1 MLKVF
6 AALARMLQVSNF
18 ELRIGWRY
26 LYGHQRDRLMTV
38 AALVSLAFTGL
49 SALMLA
55 LSSGANPLAVIAVV
69 VGLIATSVFGL
80 LALFSVFISVSV
92 LGVALGVAALTI
104 VLAVTTGFEAQFREK
119 VLGVN
124 AHVIVQKSQSTFAE
138 YRDVMDKAKAIDPDV
153 LAVQPFIFAEMLVTR
168 GKGHLSGVAIK
179 GIDPELVS
187 GVLDLQKHMIE
198 GSVES
203 LKKSAGSDL
212 ARPITSPSQGGADA
226 GADGRAAPA
235 GEPAGASS
243 SEPGG
248 ADGADGAD
256 DDGPVDPGADPH
268 ANSPDEQ
275 LPAIIMGKELAHKLR
290 AKVGDVVTVVVPL
303 SNIDFDTWRAKSSA
317 PRTRK
322 FLVTGVFYSGFDE
335 YDRRLM
341 YTALENTQE
350 LIGRGDQV
358 MGVELKVKDVARAAA
373 IARKLEQKLGG
384 PPYQVEDWYQLN
396 HNLFTALRI
405 QKAVLVVILTL
416 IIAVAAFNMVS
427 ALTMIVTDKTRDV
440 AILKSMGTQSTS
452 VAAVFQVMGLAIGGV
467 GTLLGVIIGLTTAV
481 VTRNYGYHLDPKV
494 YLIDRLPIELRPL
507 EVLLV
512 IGVTMIISLLATI
525 GPALSAASLRP
536 VEGLRYD

>member
-6 AALARMLQVSNF
+6 EALARLFQVSRF
-18 ELRIGWRY
+18 ELRVGWRY
-26 LYGHQRDRLMTV
+26 LYGNERDRVMSLS
-38 AALVSLAFTGL
+38 ALLALAFTGL
-49 SALMLA
+49 AVLVLLM
-55 LSSGANPLAVIAVV
+55 SSGENPLAVVAVV
-69 VGLIATSVFGL
+69 LGLIATTVFGL
-80 LALFSVFISVSV
+80 LALFSVFTSVSV

-104 VLAVTTGFEAQFREK
+104 VLAVTTGFEVQFREK

-124 AHVIVQKSQSTFAE
+124 AHIIVQKSQSTFAE
-138 YRDVMDKAKAIDPDV
+138 YRDVMEKAKAVDRDV

-179 GIDPELVS
+179 GIDPELVG

-203 LKKSAGSDL
+203 L
-212 ARPITSPSQGGADA
+212 
-226 GADGRAAPA
+226 A
-235 GEPAGASS
+235 GEPVPPDANTDANTD
-243 SEPGG
+243 
-248 ADGADGAD
+248 AN
-256 DDGPVDPGADPH
+256 ADPNADPS
-268 ANSPDEQ
+268 ANLPPEQ

-290 AKVGDVVTVVVPL
+290 AKVGDIVTVVVPL

-322 FLVTGVFYSGFDE
+322 FRVTGVFYSGFDE

-341 YTALENTQE
+341 YTALRHTQE
-350 LIGRGDQV
+350 LVGRGDQV
-358 MGVELKVKDVARAAA
+358 MGVELKVKDVSRAAA

-427 ALTMIVTDKTRDV
+427 ALTMVVTDKTRDI
-440 AILKSMGTQSTS
+440 AILKSMGTQSIS
-452 VAAVFQVMGLAIGGV
+452 VAAVFQVMGLVIGGV
-467 GTLLGVIIGLTTAV
+467 GTVLGVIIGLTTAV
-481 VTRNYGYHLDPKV
+481 VMRNYGYHLDPKV
-494 YLIDRLPIELRPL
+494 YLIDRLPIELRPM

-512 IGVTMIISLLATI
+512 IGVTMGISLIATI
-525 GPALSAASLRP
+525 GPALTAASLRP
-536 VEGLRYD
+536 VDGLRYD

>member
-1 MLKVF
+1 MPKVF
-6 AALARMLQVSNF
+6 AALASMLQVSNF

-26 LYGHQRDRLMTV
+26 LYGHQRDRLMIV
-38 AALVSLAFTGL
+38 AALISLAFTGL

-203 LKKSAGSDL
+203 LKKKGEADVTK
-212 ARPITSPSQGGADA
+212 PITSPSQGGADA

-235 GEPAGASS
+235 GEPTGASS
-243 SEPGG
+243 SEPG
-248 ADGADGAD
+248 GADGAD